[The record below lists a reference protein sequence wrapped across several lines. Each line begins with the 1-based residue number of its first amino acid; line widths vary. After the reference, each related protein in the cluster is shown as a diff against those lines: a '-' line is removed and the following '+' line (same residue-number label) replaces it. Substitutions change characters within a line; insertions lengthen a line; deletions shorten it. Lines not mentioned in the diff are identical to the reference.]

1 MSLELT
7 PFLISQILAVGTLIA
22 GMAAFQ
28 FRERTVILRGWFV
41 AALFGSAHFWFL
53 GAYEAC
59 LLVGVTALR
68 FLVSSFTTD
77 RRAYFFFM
85 ALALAGFVFTYQS
98 LLSLLPL
105 AATLV
110 GTWGSFQG
118 TDRAVRWSMFG
129 AQACW
134 VTFNIIIWSPV
145 AILVEVMFFSSNLIG
160 MLRHKK
166 AQETAL

>member
-1 MSLELT
+1 MSPELT
-7 PFLISQILAVGTLIA
+7 PFLISQILAVGTLVA

-28 FRERTVILRGWFV
+28 FRDRTIILRGWFV

-53 GAYEAC
+53 DAYEAC

-68 FLVSSFTTD
+68 FLVSSFTTN
-77 RRAYFFFM
+77 RRAYYFFM
-85 ALALAGFVFTYQS
+85 VLAVAGFTVTYQS
-98 LLSLLPL
+98 LLSFLPL

-134 VTFNIIIWSPV
+134 VTFNIVIWSPV
-145 AILVEVMFFSSNLIG
+145 AILVEVLFFSSNLIG
-160 MLRHKK
+160 MLRHRK
-166 AQETAL
+166 AQESAL